1 MRFFDL
7 KKLSWIKILGKWTL
21 DMGILV
27 KTVRIHVSRIL
38 LQTREIGY
46 EKCDSTI
53 FKEKERKETIK
64 LGIALAV

>member
-1 MRFFDL
+1 
-7 KKLSWIKILGKWTL
+7 
-21 DMGILV
+21 MGILV

-46 EKCDSTI
+46 DKCDSTN
-53 FKEKERKETIK
+53 FEEKRETLK

>member
-46 EKCDSTI
+46 EKCDSTN
-53 FKEKERKETIK
+53 FEEKERKETIK

>member
-1 MRFFDL
+1 
-7 KKLSWIKILGKWTL
+7 
-21 DMGILV
+21 MGILV
-27 KTVRIHVSRIL
+27 KTIRIHVSRIL
-38 LQTREIGY
+38 LQTREIWY